1 MPQTADL
8 AEALRRFGPS
18 VPTQNDRTTQPS
30 QPGTTAPF
38 DPANSSIVGTPSF
51 RTRIGE
57 ETLEEGALAD
67 TRRGERDE
75 TRTESLGAVRG
86 FDPFGFAKTTSR
98 ALFSDLDQALGRSEN
113 QRRVSG
119 NARGFFGSPIGR
131 ADLMRDFNDKLSRG
145 LARFGLDAAQL
156 EGQNIDRLIGIGR
169 DDRAEAFDTRTRELD
184 LTASNADREQGAEN
198 FRLELQERER
208 ARKQAEKDRGGG
220 IFGFIKDVA
229 SFVPGVGT
237 AVDVVGDLI
246 DRF

>member
-1 MPQTADL
+1 
-8 AEALRRFGPS
+8 
-18 VPTQNDRTTQPS
+18 
-30 QPGTTAPF
+30 
-38 DPANSSIVGTPSF
+38 VGTPSF

-57 ETLEEGALAD
+57 EAIAAGGESDARQA
-67 TRRGERDE
+67 ERDA
-75 TRTESLGAVRG
+75 TRTEGLNEVRG

-113 QRRVSG
+113 QRRVAG

-131 ADLMRDFNDKLSRG
+131 ADLFRDFNDKLARG

-156 EGQNIDRLIGIGR
+156 EGQNIDRLLGIGR

-184 LTASNADREQGAEN
+184 LLSAGADREQGAEN

-220 IFGFIKDVA
+220 FLGFLKDGL
-229 SFVPGVGT
+229 SLIPGVGQ